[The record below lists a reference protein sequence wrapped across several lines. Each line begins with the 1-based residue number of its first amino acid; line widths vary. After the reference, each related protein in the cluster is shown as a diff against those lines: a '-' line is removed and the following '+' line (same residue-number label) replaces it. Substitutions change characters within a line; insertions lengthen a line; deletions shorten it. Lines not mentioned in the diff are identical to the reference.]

1 MKKFS
6 NKFLASLAAVAM
18 LGAGLS
24 ACKKDGNTIK
34 DDPKPEVTMSPEL
47 KAVVTAINATYQD
60 EDGTNKGADF
70 ERYAVWTDDENRV
83 FTIDWSL
90 EILTEGAGDSIKIVQ
105 GKNKK
110 GEDAADLVTI
120 DIDEE
125 SEIDVNFKLSGVV
138 HYGEESANLKTLS
151 FVMPKLHI
159 ATWEEYAD
167 ACKNG
172 GSKKGDPKNK
182 FYGVEGIVTTL
193 IGTKNG
199 NTTQAI
205 YVQSEDNKGAF
216 YGYGLESDPAD
227 KVQVGQK
234 VRLTGETAIYSGSYE
249 LVGCTIAKV
258 LDESI
263 TTVAPVDYTEKYAAA
278 ADLKDASITAAQ
290 GLYVEIKD
298 VTITGE
304 DVSKGYFNFKKGN
317 LESYVRISSSV
328 CPIPKAAQ
336 DQLKA
341 DHAAKAG
348 WTADVKGIINLYDG
362 NFYLTPI
369 DAQPFNFKSLPVLSD
384 ADAVAFEK
392 ERLTTPLEIT
402 KNGDVAL
409 ATAGGSYTDV
419 TITWASSNATLAA
432 VAEDNSKVTYTLGE
446 SVEDITLTATI
457 SRGDVSDTKEFT
469 VKVVGVIPW
478 KTAAEV
484 KELEKD
490 IANKVDSTSKY
501 YVYGKI
507 TTEPTTDYCNFTIE
521 SGGDEL
527 LVYGVWK
534 SMDPVERY
542 GSKREL
548 KDVEIPFKVGDMFF
562 CHANVKNY
570 DGTWELTNALAI
582 ETPAAGSTFANPL
595 DAAGAMAIIN
605 TLADSTNSE
614 NKYFV
619 QGVIED
625 DVTADY
631 ANFHIGTD
639 ENSIKVYGV
648 WKSFDPVQRF
658 GTAREVAEIPFKK
671 GDVITLKAN
680 LQKYV
685 RDGVATPELTNAEL
699 ISFYTPA
706 APFEV
711 VHAGTAEDP
720 YTVEEALFIAKGY
733 SVSKYNNTTK
743 GNDYGDMA
751 EVFVKGV
758 VSDPGTYNETNKAQD
773 KLKIKDASNKEILVF
788 TANFLD
794 GEGNADANGR
804 VYLNDEVVVKGTLM
818 NYNNTYEISSVVTY
832 EADLDSE
839 GHKVVKSTAYPNFVT
854 ITRGTNEVTLGAH
867 DGATVEG
874 LPTEPVTNASMVEN
888 IVVTP
893 DSGKAIKNVK
903 ANGVALT
910 AGADGKYSFKV
921 EGPTTVTVATEDEG
935 GGGNVTVT
943 SVAMDFSGKTTK
955 DGEQKTDTDANKTKV
970 LAFYK
975 SYLPEDK
982 RDLLTAVE
990 VSKIYDGNSTG
1001 GWKSGDASKPYL
1013 KTGTGSANGVL
1024 TFTFAEGT
1032 EINGVKV
1039 SAHAWSDSSTDTVS
1053 VNGSAAQNAA
1063 TGDALAELTFE
1074 LDEAS
1079 NVITITCA
1087 KRVFIG
1093 SITFDIINK

>member
-1 MKKFS
+1 MMKKFG
-6 NKFLASLAAVAM
+6 NKFLASLAALVMA
-18 LGAGLS
+18 AGVS
-24 ACKKDGNTIK
+24 GCKKVKTPI
-34 DDPKPEVTMSPEL
+34 DDKKTPEVTLSPEL

-60 EDGTNKGADF
+60 EEGTNKGADF
-70 ERYAVWTDDENRV
+70 ERYAVWTDEENRV

-90 EILTEGAGDSIKIVQ
+90 EILTEGAGDSIKIVK

-110 GEDAADLVTI
+110 GEDAENLVTI
-120 DIDEE
+120 DVDEE

-199 NTTQAI
+199 NSTQAI

-216 YGYGLESDPAD
+216 YGYGLDSDPAD

-263 TTVAPVDYTEKYAAA
+263 TTVAPVDYTAKYAAA
-278 ADLKDASITAAQ
+278 TDLKDANITAAQ

-304 DVSKGYFNFKKGN
+304 DVSKGYYNFKKGN

-336 DQLKA
+336 DQLKT
-341 DHAAKAG
+341 DHAAKSG

-369 DAQPFNFKSLPVLSD
+369 DAQPFNFKSLPALSD

-392 ERLTTPLEIT
+392 ERLTTSLEIT
-402 KNGDVAL
+402 KSGDVAL
-409 ATAGGSYTDV
+409 PTAGGSYTDV
-419 TITWASSNATLAA
+419 AITWASSNATLAA
-432 VAEDNSKVTYTLGE
+432 IASDNSKVTYTLGE
-446 SVEDITLTATI
+446 SVEEVTLTATI
-457 SRGDVSDTKEFT
+457 SRGDVSETKEFK
-469 VKVVGVIPW
+469 VSVVGVIPW
-478 KTAAEV
+478 KTVAEV

-490 IANKVDSTSKY
+490 IPNKTDSTKKY
-501 YVYGKI
+501 YVYGEI
-507 TTEPTTDYCNFTIE
+507 TTDPTSDYCNFTLT
-521 SGGDEL
+521 SGDDDI

-534 SMDPVERY
+534 DAENRY
-542 GSKREL
+542 GTSRQIS
-548 KDVEIPFKVGDMFF
+548 EIPFKKGDMFF
-562 CHANVKNY
+562 CYANVQNY
-570 DGTWELTNALAI
+570 DGKWELTNALAM
-582 ETPAAGSTFANPL
+582 ETPAPGSTVANPL
-595 DAAGAMAIIN
+595 DPAAAMAIIN
-605 TLADSTNSE
+605 TLEDSKNSDD
-614 NKYFV
+614 KYFV
-619 QGVIED
+619 KAVIED

-631 ANFHIGTD
+631 ANFHIGTG

-658 GTAREVAEIPFKK
+658 GSAREVHDIPFKK

-685 RDGVATPELTNAEL
+685 KDGVATPELTNAEL

-720 YTVEEALFIAKGY
+720 YTIAEALFIGKGL
-733 SVSKYNNTTK
+733 SESKYNSTKK
-743 GNDYGDMA
+743 GNEYG
-751 EVFVKGV
+751 EIKNCYVKGIV
-758 VSDPGTYNETNKAQD
+758 FDAGTYVEDKKAQNNM
-773 KLKIKDASNKEILVF
+773 KLKDNAEGKELLVY

-794 GEGNADANGR
+794 GEGNADPNGR
-804 VYLNDEVVVKGTLM
+804 VYLNDEVVVKGALM
-818 NYNNTYEISSVVTY
+818 LYSGTVEISSVVTY
-832 EADLDSE
+832 EAELSD
-839 GHKVVKSTAYPNFVT
+839 GKYVVKSTEYPNFAS
-854 ITRGTNEVTLGAH
+854 ITRGKSAVTLGDH
-867 DGATVEG
+867 DGATVTG
-874 LPTEPVTNASMVEN
+874 LPTEAVTNGSMVEN

-893 DSGKAIKNVK
+893 DSGKTIKNVK

-910 AGADGKYSFKV
+910 PADGKYSFKV
-921 EGPTTVTVATEDEG
+921 EGPMTLTVATEDEG
-935 GGGNVTVT
+935 GGNVVT
-943 SVAMDFSGKTTK
+943 TDVKMDFSGKTTS
-955 DGEQKTDTDANKTKV
+955 TNTKLEV
-970 LAFYK
+970 QEDKGLAFLK
-975 SYLPEDK
+975 GYLPSDK
-982 RDLLTAVE
+982 ADLLTKVE
-990 VSKIYDGNSTG
+990 STNIYDGNGSGGWLSGMNAKGTIKTG
-1001 GWKSGDASKPYL
+1001 GGSA
-1013 KTGTGSANGVL
+1013 TGTL
-1024 TFTFAEGT
+1024 KLTFAEGT
-1032 EINGVKV
+1032 KINKV
-1039 SAHAWSDSSTDTVS
+1039 VISCHAWNATNATDKVVVNDS
-1053 VNGSAAQNAA
+1053 AEQAA
-1063 TGDALAELTFE
+1063 TKDADNFGDLTFE
-1074 LDEAS
+1074 LDDAT
-1079 NVITITCA
+1079 NVITIVG
-1087 KRVFIG
+1087 KNRVFIQ
-1093 SITFDIINK
+1093 SITFSIAAE

>member
-1 MKKFS
+1 
-6 NKFLASLAAVAM
+6 
-18 LGAGLS
+18 
-24 ACKKDGNTIK
+24 
-34 DDPKPEVTMSPEL
+34 MSPEL

-258 LDESI
+258 LDENI

-336 DQLKA
+336 DQMKA

-478 KTAAEV
+478 KTVGEV

-490 IANKVDSTSKY
+490 IANRTDSTNKY
-501 YVYGKI
+501 YVYGEI
-507 TTEPTTDYCNFTIE
+507 TTDPTSDYCNFTLT
-521 SGGDEL
+521 SGDDDI

-534 SMDPVERY
+534 DADNRY
-542 GSKREL
+542 GSKRQIE
-548 KDVEIPFKVGDMFF
+548 EIPFKKGDMFF
-562 CHANVKNY
+562 CKANVQNY
-570 DGTWELTNALAI
+570 DGKWELTNALAM
-582 ETPAAGSTFANPL
+582 ETPAVGSTFANPL
-595 DAAGAMAIIN
+595 DPAGAMAIIN

-614 NKYFV
+614 DKYFV
-619 QGVIED
+619 KAVIED
-625 DVTADY
+625 DPDSQY
-631 ANFHIGTD
+631 ANFFIGTG
-639 ENSIKVYGV
+639 ENAIKVYGV
-648 WKSFDPVQRF
+648 WKSFDPVQRY
-658 GTAREVAEIPFKK
+658 GSKRELADIPFKK

-685 RDGVATPELTNAEL
+685 KDGVATPELTNAEL

-720 YTVEEALFIAKGY
+720 YTIAEALFIGK
-733 SVSKYNNTTK
+733 SLSESKYNSTKK
-743 GNDYGDMA
+743 GNEYGDLRDCYVNGIVTDA
-751 EVFVKGV
+751 GSYVADK
-758 VSDPGTYNETNKAQD
+758 SAQNNM
-773 KLKIKDASNKEILVF
+773 KLKDSADGKELLVY

-794 GEGNADANGR
+794 GEGNADPNGR

-818 NYNNTYEISSVVTY
+818 LYSGTVEISSVVTY
-832 EADLDSE
+832 EDELSD
-839 GHKVVKSTAYPNFVT
+839 GKYVVKSTVYPNFVT

-874 LPTEPVTNASMVEN
+874 LPTEPVTNGSMVEN

-935 GGGNVTVT
+935 GGGNV
-943 SVAMDFSGKTTK
+943 VAADVKMDFSGKTTS
-955 DGEQKTDTDANKTKV
+955 TNTKLEV
-970 LAFYK
+970 QEDKGLAFLK
-975 SYLPEDK
+975 GYLPTDK
-982 RDLLTAVE
+982 ADLLTKVE
-990 VSKIYDGNSTG
+990 STNIYDGNGSG
-1001 GWKSGDASKPYL
+1001 GWLPGNNAKGTL
-1013 KTGTGSANGVL
+1013 KTGGSSATGTL
-1024 TFTFAEGT
+1024 KLTFAEGT
-1032 EINGVKV
+1032 KINKV
-1039 SAHAWSDSSTDTVS
+1039 VISCHAWNATNATDKVVVNDS
-1053 VNGSAAQNAA
+1053 AEQAA
-1063 TGDALAELTFE
+1063 TKDADNFGDLTFE
-1074 LDEAS
+1074 LDDAT
-1079 NVITITCA
+1079 NVITIVG
-1087 KRVFIG
+1087 KNRVFIQ
-1093 SITFDIINK
+1093 SITFSIVAE